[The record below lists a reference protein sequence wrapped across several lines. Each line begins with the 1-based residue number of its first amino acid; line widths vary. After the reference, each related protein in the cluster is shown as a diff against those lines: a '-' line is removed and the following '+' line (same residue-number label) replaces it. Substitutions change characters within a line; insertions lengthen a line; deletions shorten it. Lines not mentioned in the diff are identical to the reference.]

1 MTRRKRISC
10 KARLQMASEQHYQ
23 CRCGAPGCWLAV
35 DGGWEVDHVVALAL
49 GGADERENWALL
61 NRACHRGR
69 ASKTSRDVTMIR
81 KADRQRKYHET
92 GRSRARKGPPMKS
105 RPFREWR
112 RFDGSIVRR
121 KQAEAAE

>member
-1 MTRRKRISC
+1 MTRRKHIS
-10 KARLQMASEQHYQ
+10 KRARLQMASDQRYQ
-23 CRCGAPGCWLAV
+23 CRCGTPGCWLSV
-35 DGGWEVDHVVALAL
+35 DGGWEVDHVLALAL

-92 GRSRARKGPPMKS
+92 GRSRARKGPPMRS
-105 RPFREWR
+105 RGFQGWR
-112 RFDGSIVRR
+112 TFKGKPVWR
-121 KQAEAAE
+121 KGAQ